1 MSKYTT
7 GELAKLCET
16 TVRTV
21 QYYDNQNL
29 LNPSELTE
37 GGRRLYS
44 ETDLQKMRLICTL
57 RSLGLSLDTIKK
69 IFKEKNSRE
78 VVMTFL
84 DEQSRIISNEISELQ
99 NKQSRLKQIR
109 QSVSSKQDF
118 SVQII
123 NDIAH
128 TMENRKKLR
137 KTFAILL
144 VGGILMDIVQVGTV
158 LWWIFKEDWIPF
170 VIGLPF
176 VILSTII
183 LVRLYYRNAAYICPD
198 CHTTFKPKMRNFFFA
213 SHNMKTRKLTCT
225 SCGHKGYCIEIYDET
240 VDRK

>member
-7 GELAKLCET
+7 GELAKLCGT

-44 ETDLQKMRLICTL
+44 ENDLQKMQLICTL

-84 DEQSRIISNEISELQ
+84 DEQAKIINAEISELHD
-99 NKQSRLKQIR
+99 KKSKLKQIR
-109 QSVSSKQDF
+109 QSISTKQDF
-118 SVQII
+118 SVQTI

-137 KTFAILL
+137 KIFAIMLI
-144 VGGILMDIVQVGTV
+144 GGIIMDIVQIAAV
-158 LWWIFKEDWIPF
+158 LWWVFKGDLVPF
-170 VIGLPF
+170 VIGMPF
-176 VILSTII
+176 VILCAVL
-183 LVRLYYRNAAYICPD
+183 LVRLYYRKTAYICPD

-213 SHNMKTRKLTCT
+213 SHTPKTRKLTCT
-225 SCGHKGYCIEIYDET
+225 SCGHKGYCIETYDENL
-240 VDRK
+240 